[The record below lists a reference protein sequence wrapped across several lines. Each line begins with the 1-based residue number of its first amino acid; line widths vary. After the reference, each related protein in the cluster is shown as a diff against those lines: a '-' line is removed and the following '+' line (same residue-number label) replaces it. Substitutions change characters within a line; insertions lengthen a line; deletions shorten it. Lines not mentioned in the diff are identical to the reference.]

1 MARRIALVEL
11 LHRLFSDLDKN
22 ENLARILCGEILVNG
37 ERIRD
42 PRTPVLID
50 SAVEFK
56 KKCRFVSRGGEK
68 LDPVVKLWNIQ
79 VEGLTFIDA
88 GSSRGGFTD
97 CLLQRG
103 ARHVYAV
110 DVGYN
115 QLDYR
120 LRMDGRV
127 GVLERTNVMSLEPKQ
142 FNTKPDAAVMDLS
155 FRSARNAA
163 FHLLSLLQPQGWIL
177 GLIKPQFEWNN
188 PSSDF
193 RGVVQNKEQLQEI
206 LIRLLEDL
214 WQEGSFIQNVCRSP
228 LLGRKGNQEFFF
240 LIQADADVSKDEAL
254 NKILRSLDNAHDLK
268 DFRESAPPM

>member
-1 MARRIALVEL
+1 MARRVALVEL
-11 LHRLFSDLDKN
+11 LCRLSPDLDKS

-37 ERIRD
+37 ERVRD
-42 PRTPVLID
+42 PRTLVFID

-56 KKCRFVSRGGEK
+56 KKRRFVSRGGEK
-68 LDPVVKLWNIQ
+68 LDPVLKRWNIQ

-115 QLDYR
+115 QLDYH
-120 LRMDGRV
+120 LRRDGRV
-127 GVLERTNVMSLEPKQ
+127 DVLERTNVMSLEPKH
-142 FNTKPDAAVMDLS
+142 FKTRPDAAVMDLS

-163 FHLLSLLQPQGWIL
+163 FHLLSLLREQGWVL
-177 GLIKPQFEWNN
+177 GLIKPQYEWNN
-188 PSSDF
+188 PSRDF

-206 LIRLLEDL
+206 LIRILEDL
-214 WQEGSFIQNVCRSP
+214 WQEGSFVQNVCRSP
-228 LLGRKGNQEFFF
+228 LSGRKGNQEFFF
-240 LIQADADVSKDEAL
+240 LIHLDAVVSKDEAL
-254 NKILRSLDNAHDLK
+254 NILFRSLARAHD
-268 DFRESAPPM
+268 